1 MNSFSFY
8 FHLCAVPATHSF
20 ASLQNLG
27 RPKDVQ
33 RNSPSND
40 PLCAT
45 SASANPNPTTAIF

>member
-27 RPKDVQ
+27 RPKDVE